1 MIDAQTLSGPID
13 IAAIRNVRR
22 WSPGACV
29 WCGDDNAVEMFRNEP
44 RCGTCREK
52 ESVIDEARRFL
63 GMYGLRPLG
72 GTLQSDDDEEREHR
86 VNARD
91 ARRELNE
98 MKLAELPDP
107 AAVRKALRPRAA
119 SVVSEPRSTAHS
131 GTSSA
136 AASTRPSASRTSATP
151 PVAPVRTDVVDVAA
165 LESRV
170 TGLLDQLSAID
181 AQMNLIGEPA
191 GLAARARISDLEKQR
206 ATVLRTLAALEKA
219 RIAAGQ

>member
-1 MIDAQTLSGPID
+1 
-13 IAAIRNVRR
+13 
-22 WSPGACV
+22 
-29 WCGDDNAVEMFRNEP
+29 
-44 RCGTCREK
+44 
-52 ESVIDEARRFL
+52 
-63 GMYGLRPLG
+63 
-72 GTLQSDDDEEREHR
+72 
-86 VNARD
+86 
-91 ARRELNE
+91 
-98 MKLAELPDP
+98 
-107 AAVRKALRPRAA
+107 
-119 SVVSEPRSTAHS
+119 VVSEPRSTAHS